1 MIRVLF
7 FGNAMHGDDGLGP
20 ALCQAL
26 AAMPL
31 PAQISLHDLGQRVF
45 DALGLLEASD
55 SVVLVDAL
63 APLGHPGR
71 AHELTPAD
79 FCAQRSA
86 LSLHHLSVP
95 DMLALLS
102 IRGVPAPEM
111 HIFAVEAAELGL
123 WSCRLSDSLEAAM
136 PALSAQLH
144 ARLLQLA
151 KQHLPVLK
159 A

>member
-31 PAQISLHDLGQRVF
+31 PEQISLHDLGLRVF
-45 DALGLLEASD
+45 DALGLFEVSD

-63 APLGHPGR
+63 APQGHPGR
-71 AHELTPAD
+71 AHELTPKD
-79 FCAQRSA
+79 ICAQTSG

-95 DMLALLS
+95 DVLALLS
-102 IRGVPAPEM
+102 IRGVPAPEVR
-111 HIFAVEAAELGL
+111 IFAVEAAELGP
-123 WSCRLSDSLEAAM
+123 WSCRLSDSLQAAM

-144 ARLLQLA
+144 GRLLQLA
-151 KQHLPVLK
+151 KQHSPVLK